1 MKSINLTD
9 KQTAMRN
16 SKYKNTSRRKGQG
29 TISWTGEDLLDSE
42 RVSSLTIILRTKGC
56 YRARSDGCT
65 MCGYIYHAD
74 PNSCG
79 ADVKKQFDAVL
90 NCYGKNFGV
99 VKLFTSGSFLDTN
112 EVPTDVRN
120 YILNK
125 LSDVPKVIVETRPE
139 FVTDEVCEDIS
150 KILHG
155 AEVAIGLETSNDLI
169 RNNCINKGFNF
180 NDFIEAS
187 RLASSYNLTVK
198 AYLLLKPPMLT
209 EKQALDDA
217 IMSIKDAS
225 RYANTISLNLCN
237 VQKGTYVEKL
247 WKKRL
252 YRPPWLWTA
261 VEALKR
267 TAGMTTIICDP
278 VAGGT
283 ARGPHNCGTCDDD
296 VIHEIQEYSLTQDK
310 AVFKTNCND
319 RTAWEFVLEFERFT
333 YGAPLIN

>member
-1 MKSINLTD
+1 MD

-16 SKYKNTSRRKGQG
+16 FKYKNTSRRKGQD

-42 RVSSLTIILRTKGC
+42 RVRSLTIILRTKGC
-56 YRARSDGCT
+56 YWARSDGCT

-79 ADVKKQFDAVL
+79 ADVKKQFDDVL

-112 EVPTDVRN
+112 EVPADVRN

-139 FVTDEVCEDIS
+139 FVTDEVCEGIS

-169 RNNCINKGFNF
+169 RNSCINKGFNF

-187 RLASSYNLTVK
+187 KLASSYNLTVK

-217 IMSIKDAS
+217 IMSIKEAS
-225 RYANTISLNLCN
+225 KYANTISLNLCN

-267 TAGMTTIICDP
+267 TAGMTTTICDP

-283 ARGPHNCGTCDDD
+283 TRGPHNCGTCDDD

-310 AVFKTNCND
+310 AVFKTNCDD
-319 RTAWEFVLEFERFT
+319 RTAWEFVLEFEQFT

>member
-1 MKSINLTD
+1 MD

-16 SKYKNTSRRKGQG
+16 FKYKNTSRRKGQD

-42 RVSSLTIILRTKGC
+42 RVRSLTIILRTKGC
-56 YRARSDGCT
+56 YWARSDGCT

-79 ADVKKQFDAVL
+79 ADVKKQFDDVL

-112 EVPTDVRN
+112 EVPADVRN

-139 FVTDEVCEDIS
+139 FVTDEVCEGIS

-169 RNNCINKGFNF
+169 RNSCINKGFNF

-187 RLASSYNLTVK
+187 KLASSYNLTVK

-217 IMSIKDAS
+217 IMSIKEAS
-225 RYANTISLNLCN
+225 KYANTISLNLCN

-310 AVFKTNCND
+310 AVFKTNCDD
-319 RTAWEFVLEFERFT
+319 RTAWEFVLEFEQFT

>member
-1 MKSINLTD
+1 MD

-16 SKYKNTSRRKGQG
+16 FKYKNTSRRKGQD
-29 TISWTGEDLLDSE
+29 TISWTGEDLLASE
-42 RVSSLTIILRTKGC
+42 RVRSLTIILRTKGC
-56 YRARSDGCT
+56 YWARSDGCT

-79 ADVKKQFDAVL
+79 ADVKKQFDDVL

-112 EVPTDVRN
+112 EVPADVRN

-139 FVTDEVCEDIS
+139 FVTDEVCEGIS

-169 RNNCINKGFNF
+169 RNSCINKGFNF

-187 RLASSYNLTVK
+187 KLASSYNLTVK

-217 IMSIKDAS
+217 IMSIKEAS
-225 RYANTISLNLCN
+225 KYANTISLNLCN

-310 AVFKTNCND
+310 AVFKTNCDD
-319 RTAWEFVLEFERFT
+319 RTAWEFVLEFEQFT

>member
-1 MKSINLTD
+1 
-9 KQTAMRN
+9 MRDF
-16 SKYKNTSRRKGQG
+16 KYKNTSRRKGQG
-29 TISWTGEDLLDSE
+29 AISWTGVDLLDAE
-42 RVSSLTIILRTKGC
+42 QVRSLTVILRTKGC
-56 YRARSDGCT
+56 YWARSDGCT
-65 MCGYIYHAD
+65 MCGYIYDAD

-99 VKLFTSGSFLDTN
+99 VKLFTSGSFFDTN
-112 EVPTDVRN
+112 EVPADVRN
-120 YILNK
+120 YILDK
-125 LSDVPKVIVETRPE
+125 LSGVPKVIVETRPE
-139 FVTDEVCEDIS
+139 FVTDEVCEEIS
-150 KILHG
+150 KILNG

-169 RNNCINKGFNF
+169 RNSCINKGFNF
-180 NDFIEAS
+180 NDFVEAS
-187 RLASSYNLTVK
+187 KLASSHNLTVK

-209 EKQALDDA
+209 EKQALDDT
-217 IMSIKDAS
+217 ITSIKEAS

-310 AVFKTNCND
+310 AVFKTNCKD
-319 RTAWEFVLEFERFT
+319 RTAWEFVLEFEHFT